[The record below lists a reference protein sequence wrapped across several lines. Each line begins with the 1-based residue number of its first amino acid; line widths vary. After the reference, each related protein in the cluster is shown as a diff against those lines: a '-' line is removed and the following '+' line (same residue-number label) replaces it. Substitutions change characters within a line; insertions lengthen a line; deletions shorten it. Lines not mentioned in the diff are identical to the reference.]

1 MSRKKDFKNWSAIRI
16 FASYYIPH
24 IKIFIL
30 DMVCALL
37 ISGIDLV
44 FPYVSKLSMQKFLPE
59 SMFKTFYT
67 VMAICFVAYIL
78 RSVMYYIITYW
89 GHMMGARIEAD
100 IRSDVFAHI
109 QKLSFGFFDR
119 NRTGILM
126 SRVTTDLFDI
136 TELAHHGPEDF
147 VVSVITILG
156 SFIIMCT
163 MNWRL
168 AVLTCMIIPVFAIF
182 TIIQRKRMSAASL
195 RVKGRTAEINAA
207 IESGLSGMRTAKAFA
222 NEDSEQDKFE
232 TANLNYKTA
241 KKDYYS
247 TMGVFHGGME
257 FAMSILSVI
266 VVAAGGFFIMR
277 GELSYLELLTFSLYV
292 STFITPI
299 RKLSNFVEQFLQGM
313 AGFTRFLELMRTD
326 AEITDAPDAQ
336 EMGVVSGDIQFRDVS
351 FSYDGSAEVLRDID
365 LEIKPG
371 QCLAVVGPSGG
382 GKTTLCQLIPRFY
395 EVTSGA
401 VLVDGKDVR
410 TVTQQSLRSQIGIVQ
425 QDVFLFAG
433 TIMENIRYGRPDATD
448 SEVAEAA
455 VRAEIHDEIMQMP
468 DGYMT
473 YVGERGI
480 MLSGGQ
486 KQRISIARIFLKN
499 PPILILDE
507 ATSALDSVTEAKI
520 QQSFDELCKGR
531 TSIIIAHRLSTI
543 RNADKIAVIDG
554 GSIQEL
560 GTHRELM
567 EKGGEYARLVETQS
581 FADKKE
587 Q

>member
-1 MSRKKDFKNWSAIRI
+1 MRRKKDFKNWGSVHI
-16 FASYYIPH
+16 FAAYYVPH

-44 FPYVSKLSMQKFLPE
+44 FPYVSRISMERFLPE
-59 SMFKTFYT
+59 NMFKAFYT
-67 VMAICFVAYIL
+67 VMGVCFAAYIL
-78 RSVMYYIITYW
+78 RALMYYIITYW

-156 SFIIMCT
+156 SFVIMCT

-168 AVLTCMIIPVFAIF
+168 AILTCMIIPVFAVF
-182 TIIQRKRMSAASL
+182 TVIQRKRMSAASL
-195 RVKGRTAEINAA
+195 RVKSRTAEINAA

-232 TANLNYKTA
+232 NANTNYKTA
-241 KKDYYS
+241 KKDYYKA
-247 TMGVFHGGME
+247 MGVFHGGME

-266 VVAAGGFFIMR
+266 VVAVGGFFIMR
-277 GELSYLELLTFSLYV
+277 GSLSYLDLFTFSLYV

-326 AEITDAPDAQ
+326 AEITDAPDA
-336 EMGVVSGDIQFRDVS
+336 EDIGRVSGRIEFKDVS
-351 FSYDGSAEVLRDID
+351 FGYDDSAEVLRDIN
-365 LEIKPG
+365 LEINQG
-371 QCLAVVGPSGG
+371 ECLAVVGPSGG

-455 VRAEIHDEIMQMP
+455 VRAEIHDEIMEMP

-507 ATSALDSVTEAKI
+507 ATSALDSVTEARI
-520 QQSFDELCKGR
+520 QQSFDELCQGR

-543 RNADKIAVIDG
+543 HNADKIAVIDNEH
-554 GSIQEL
+554 IVEM
-560 GTHRELM
+560 GTHKELM
-567 EKGGEYARLVETQS
+567 EKGGEYAGLVKAQTFTEGG
-581 FADKKE
+581 A
-587 Q
+587 

>member
-1 MSRKKDFKNWSAIRI
+1 
-16 FASYYIPH
+16 
-24 IKIFIL
+24 
-30 DMVCALL
+30 
-37 ISGIDLV
+37 
-44 FPYVSKLSMQKFLPE
+44 
-59 SMFKTFYT
+59 
-67 VMAICFVAYIL
+67 
-78 RSVMYYIITYW
+78 
-89 GHMMGARIEAD
+89 
-100 IRSDVFAHI
+100 
-109 QKLSFGFFDR
+109 
-119 NRTGILM
+119 
-126 SRVTTDLFDI
+126 
-136 TELAHHGPEDF
+136 
-147 VVSVITILG
+147 
-156 SFIIMCT
+156 
-163 MNWRL
+163 
-168 AVLTCMIIPVFAIF
+168 
-182 TIIQRKRMSAASL
+182 
-195 RVKGRTAEINAA
+195 
-207 IESGLSGMRTAKAFA
+207 
-222 NEDSEQDKFE
+222 
-232 TANLNYKTA
+232 
-241 KKDYYS
+241 
-247 TMGVFHGGME
+247 
-257 FAMSILSVI
+257 
-266 VVAAGGFFIMR
+266 
-277 GELSYLELLTFSLYV
+277 
-292 STFITPI
+292 
-299 RKLSNFVEQFLQGM
+299 
-313 AGFTRFLELMRTD
+313 
-326 AEITDAPDAQ
+326 
-336 EMGVVSGDIQFRDVS
+336 VS

-543 RNADKIAVIDG
+543 RNADKIVVIDG

-567 EKGGEYARLVETQS
+567 EKGGEYACLVETQS

>member
-1 MSRKKDFKNWSAIRI
+1 
-16 FASYYIPH
+16 
-24 IKIFIL
+24 
-30 DMVCALL
+30 
-37 ISGIDLV
+37 
-44 FPYVSKLSMQKFLPE
+44 
-59 SMFKTFYT
+59 
-67 VMAICFVAYIL
+67 
-78 RSVMYYIITYW
+78 
-89 GHMMGARIEAD
+89 
-100 IRSDVFAHI
+100 
-109 QKLSFGFFDR
+109 
-119 NRTGILM
+119 
-126 SRVTTDLFDI
+126 
-136 TELAHHGPEDF
+136 
-147 VVSVITILG
+147 
-156 SFIIMCT
+156 
-163 MNWRL
+163 
-168 AVLTCMIIPVFAIF
+168 
-182 TIIQRKRMSAASL
+182 
-195 RVKGRTAEINAA
+195 
-207 IESGLSGMRTAKAFA
+207 
-222 NEDSEQDKFE
+222 
-232 TANLNYKTA
+232 
-241 KKDYYS
+241 
-247 TMGVFHGGME
+247 
-257 FAMSILSVI
+257 
-266 VVAAGGFFIMR
+266 
-277 GELSYLELLTFSLYV
+277 
-292 STFITPI
+292 
-299 RKLSNFVEQFLQGM
+299 
-313 AGFTRFLELMRTD
+313 MRTD
-326 AEITDAPDAQ
+326 AEITDAPDAKD
-336 EMGVVSGDIQFRDVS
+336 MGAVTGDIKFRDVS

-581 FADKKE
+581 FSDKKE